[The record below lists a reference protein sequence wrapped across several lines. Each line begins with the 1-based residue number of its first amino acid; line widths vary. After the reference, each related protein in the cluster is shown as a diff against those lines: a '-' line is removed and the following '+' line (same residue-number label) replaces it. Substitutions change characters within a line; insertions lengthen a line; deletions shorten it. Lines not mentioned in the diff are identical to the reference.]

1 MATYLLTITGVSA
14 GEVDINVQAENEGNI
29 NSKSIHVVVEEPPET
44 TLELSK
50 TELEMFV
57 GETTSVTATS
67 NGEVTATSLSEDIAS
82 VTTQE
87 G

>member
-14 GEVDINVQAENEGNI
+14 GEVDINVQAEAEGSI

-44 TLELSK
+44 TLELSE
-50 TELEMFV
+50 TELEIFV
-57 GETTSVTATS
+57 GETASVTATS